1 MRNFN
6 LGKFDKDGFLASKGQ
21 VDSTLLKELLDQ
33 IDFLSYPRAD
43 DLSVYINLIEK
54 NEKALNKKTPE
65 DILCTFIELTVKKI
79 EEYFIFCGAPAQVI
93 FHGGGIEN
101 KYLMGRIKETI
112 KTCLLYTSDAADD
125 C

>member
-33 IDFLSYPRAD
+33 IDFLSHPRAD

-54 NEKALNKKTPE
+54 NEK
-65 DILCTFIELTVKKI
+65 
-79 EEYFIFCGAPAQVI
+79 G
-93 FHGGGIEN
+93 
-101 KYLMGRIKETI
+101 
-112 KTCLLYTSDAADD
+112 S
-125 C
+125 